1 MWPSDEELMLSYR
14 NGDEDAFDM
23 LYRRYEKPLLNFIY
37 RMVMN
42 AADAESLCQDVFLRV
57 VRVKRKYRATAQ
69 FKAWLFRIALNL
81 CRDRVRRMKHR
92 SHLSQDDEDAELQ
105 DLIPDPSSDPVK
117 YVETDELQALIR
129 GAIALLPED
138 QHLVVI
144 LKEYQGLKFS
154 EIADIMNCP
163 IGDDILY
170 YEFIDNRPEF
180 ARPGIILRGPASQ
193 QKITSPEA
201 PAISNGRNL
210 TLSQARNTVSF
221 HPVAP
226 PGLHPGYIL
235 DKIRKI
241 ENRNSLHLLY
251 TNGIN
256 SLSLF
261 EQPLEGEHGLGA
273 HDFREY
279 AVYQSMGQAG
289 GTILAWTD
297 GALSYVLIGNTEM
310 SRLMEMAQSISAGN
324 RRE

>member
-1 MWPSDEELMLSYR
+1 MMRCEDVQKELEAFLSDDIDKPQKSEIQSHLDECQNCSRALRQLTRLSEVLQTWRELEPSPM
-14 NGDEDAFDM
+14 M
-23 LYRRYEKPLLNFIY
+23 YEKL
-37 RMVMN
+37 
-42 AADAESLCQDVFLRV
+42 
-57 VRVKRKYRATAQ
+57 KT
-69 FKAWLFRIALNL
+69 
-81 CRDRVRRMKHR
+81 RMKAHESSWNR
-92 SHLSQDDEDAELQ
+92 AFTYSFAKRAALRFVEVVAIVALTLLVSHWLWKPVPEIRDDSTTINFYLKQHQGAVTQAVHAETPPIPAARVHLS
-105 DLIPDPSSDPVK
+105 
-117 YVETDELQALIR
+117 R
-129 GAIALLPED
+129 
-138 QHLVVI
+138 
-144 LKEYQGLKFS
+144 
-154 EIADIMNCP
+154 
-163 IGDDILY
+163 DDIFY

-193 QKITSPEA
+193 QKVTSPEA

-210 TLSQARNTVSF
+210 TLSQARNAVSF
-221 HPVAP
+221 HPVAL

-251 TNGIN
+251 TDGIN
-256 SLSLF
+256 ALSLF

-310 SRLMEMAQSISAGN
+310 SRLMEMAQSISATN